1 MVELVWRAATGL
13 GELSLID
20 NLAMLHPSYYPERAD
35 KGYPF
40 PSGICISWRELNS
53 WITTP

>member
-1 MVELVWRAATGL
+1 MVELVWRAPTGV

-40 PSGICISWRELNS
+40 PSGTCISWRELNS